1 MRPKAEQAI
10 DSQDMRARGIIE
22 IPTSWSKISRQNYF
36 SQLKLDFNPC
46 LPPKSW
52 RFSLLVGYNIQFSS
66 SSTNQNAAMIID
78 HQLDFT
84 NTKQFAYVCFR
95 AVFTCWG
102 SLAVVYF
109 TRLLAAFLHT
119 EYIHTLTTDTK
130 EPSNHLTI
138 KFIKN
143 LHTNRAIE
151 PKLPLAHTLL
161 VAIKASNGIFHEH
174 SALHLRIYISL
185 YSMIMTLM
193 GDKFKSKIYCMR
205 FQSYDMY
212 SSCCH

>member
-1 MRPKAEQAI
+1 MRPRGEWAI
-10 DSQDMRARGIIE
+10 DSEAMRARGIIE
-22 IPTSWSKISRQNYF
+22 NPASWSNISRQNNF
-36 SQLKLDFNPC
+36 SELKLDFNPC
-46 LPPKSW
+46 LPPKSQ
-52 RFSLLVGYNIQFSS
+52 RFPQLVGYNIQPSG

-84 NTKQFAYVCFR
+84 TTQQFAYVCFP

-109 TRLLAAFLHT
+109 TRLLVSFLHT
-119 EYIHTLTTDTK
+119 EYIHTLTTATK
-130 EPSNHLTI
+130 GPSNHLTI

-143 LHTNRAIE
+143 LHINRAIE
-151 PKLPLAHTLL
+151 PKLPLAHILL

-185 YSMIMTLM
+185 YSMLMILM
-193 GDKFKSKIYCMR
+193 GDIV
-205 FQSYDMY
+205 
-212 SSCCH
+212 